1 MDNTLISNIEHTLLE
16 KEPVLRVVINGIHA
30 KSGGGLTY
38 LKNILPILANI
49 PNVELH
55 LFLHKSQYELF
66 YPIDEKV
73 NVILLSFRP
82 TFWNTLIWE
91 QIAIPLK
98 AWAMGYSVL
107 FSPAN
112 YGPIM
117 VSNNVILLRN
127 AISVLRIAANYR
139 QKFYWIALSLAT
151 LISFISARRVIAV
164 SSYAKQLM
172 TFRLPKR
179 LAQKC
184 GVVYHGVKRSQFSDK
199 QYDSLGVD
207 ILAVSDI
214 YVQKNY
220 YNLIRSFKI
229 LLKKRPKLRLI
240 IIGDTIDHGYQKK
253 LNNLIDEL
261 KIKKKVIFKGR
272 VENEELIKYYKNCR
286 VFVFPSLVETFGN
299 TLLEAM
305 SFGRPIACSDTAA
318 MPEVLGDCGVYF
330 NPEDELDIANKIEL
344 LLANDKLSIKLGR
357 KAMQRADSFSWETAA
372 KETYHI
378 LLDAANQ
385 KQNIIKNIR

>member
-1 MDNTLISNIEHTLLE
+1 MDNTPISNIEHTLLE

-30 KSGGGLTY
+30 KSGGGVTY

-49 PNVELH
+49 PNIEMH
-55 LFLHKSQYELF
+55 LFIHENQFELF
-66 YPIDEKV
+66 YPVDEKV
-73 NVILLSFRP
+73 NVILLSFKS

-91 QIAIPLK
+91 QIAIPIK

-117 VSNNVILLRN
+117 VSNHVILLRN
-127 AISVLRIAANYR
+127 AISVLKIATNYK
-139 QKFYWIALSLAT
+139 QTFYWVALSLAT
-151 LISFISARRVIAV
+151 LISFISSKKVIAV
-164 SSYAKQLM
+164 SHYAKKLM
-172 TFRLPKR
+172 TFKLPKR
-179 LAQKC
+179 FCKKC
-184 GVVYHGVKRSQFSDK
+184 GVVYHGVKSPQLSDK

-240 IIGDTIDHGYQKK
+240 IIGDTIDYGYQKK

-261 KIKKKVIFKGR
+261 KIKKKVIFKGK

-305 SFGRPIACSDTAA
+305 SFGKAIACSETAA
-318 MPEVLGDCGVYF
+318 MPEVLRDCGVYF
-330 NPEDELDIANKIEL
+330 NPEDEFDIANKIEL

-357 KAMQRADSFSWETAA
+357 KAMQRADSFSWDNTA
-372 KETYHI
+372 KDTYHI
-378 LLDAANQ
+378 LLEASNQ

>member
-1 MDNTLISNIEHTLLE
+1 M
-16 KEPVLRVVINGIHA
+16 
-30 KSGGGLTY
+30 
-38 LKNILPILANI
+38 
-49 PNVELH
+49 
-55 LFLHKSQYELF
+55 
-66 YPIDEKV
+66 
-73 NVILLSFRP
+73 
-82 TFWNTLIWE
+82 
-91 QIAIPLK
+91 
-98 AWAMGYSVL
+98 
-107 FSPAN
+107 
-112 YGPIM
+112 
-117 VSNNVILLRN
+117 
-127 AISVLRIAANYR
+127 
-139 QKFYWIALSLAT
+139 
-151 LISFISARRVIAV
+151 
-164 SSYAKQLM
+164 
-172 TFRLPKR
+172 
-179 LAQKC
+179 
-184 GVVYHGVKRSQFSDK
+184 
-199 QYDSLGVD
+199 
-207 ILAVSDI
+207 
-214 YVQKNY
+214 
-220 YNLIRSFKI
+220 
-229 LLKKRPKLRLI
+229 I

-330 NPEDELDIANKIEL
+330 NPEDELDIANKIES

>member
-1 MDNTLISNIEHTLLE
+1 
-16 KEPVLRVVINGIHA
+16 
-30 KSGGGLTY
+30 
-38 LKNILPILANI
+38 
-49 PNVELH
+49 
-55 LFLHKSQYELF
+55 
-66 YPIDEKV
+66 
-73 NVILLSFRP
+73 
-82 TFWNTLIWE
+82 
-91 QIAIPLK
+91 
-98 AWAMGYSVL
+98 MGYSVL

-139 QKFYWIALSLAT
+139 QKFYWVALSLAT
-151 LISFISARRVIAV
+151 LISFISARKVIAV
-164 SSYAKQLM
+164 SSYAKELM

-179 LAQKC
+179 LSQKC
-184 GVVYHGVKRSQFSDK
+184 GVVHHGVKSPQLSDK
-199 QYDSLGVD
+199 QLNKLGLD

-220 YNLIRSFKI
+220 YNLILCFNI

-240 IIGDTIDHGYQKK
+240 IVGETIDYNYLKK
-253 LNNLIDEL
+253 LNTLINEL
-261 KIKKKVIFKGR
+261 EIQKEVIFKGK

-305 SFGRPIACSDTAA
+305 SFGRAIACSKTAA

-330 NPEDELDIANKIEL
+330 NPEDELDMADKIES

-357 KAMQRADSFSWETAA
+357 KAFRRADSFSWENTA
-372 KETYHI
+372 KETYAI
-378 LLDAANQ
+378 LSDATDH
-385 KQNIIKNIR
+385 KQNMVKNIR

>member
-1 MDNTLISNIEHTLLE
+1 MDNTPISNIEHTLLE

-30 KSGGGLTY
+30 KSGGGVTY

-49 PNVELH
+49 PNIEMH
-55 LFLHKSQYELF
+55 LFIHKNQFELF
-66 YPIDEKV
+66 YPVDEKV
-73 NVILLSFRP
+73 NVILLSFKP

-91 QIAIPLK
+91 QIAIPIK

-127 AISVLRIAANYR
+127 AISVLRISENSG
-139 QKFYWIALSLAT
+139 QKFYWLALSLAT
-151 LISFISARRVIAV
+151 LVSFIFSKKVIAV
-164 SSYAKQLM
+164 SNYAKQLM
-172 TFRLPKR
+172 TFKLPKIFS
-179 LAQKC
+179 QKC
-184 GVVYHGVKRSQFSDK
+184 GVVYHGVKSPQLSDK

-220 YNLIRSFKI
+220 YNLILSFKI

-240 IIGDTIDHGYQKK
+240 IIGDTIDHDYLKK
-253 LNNLIDEL
+253 LKNLIDEL
-261 KIKKKVIFKGR
+261 KIEKYVIFKGR

-305 SFGRPIACSDTAA
+305 SFGKAIACSETAA
-318 MPEVLGDCGVYF
+318 MPEVLRDCGVYF
-330 NPEDELDIANKIEL
+330 NPEDEFDIANKIEL

-357 KAMQRADSFSWETAA
+357 KAMQRADSFSWDNTA
-372 KETYHI
+372 KDTYHI
-378 LLDAANQ
+378 LLEASNQ

>member
-1 MDNTLISNIEHTLLE
+1 MDNTPISNIEHTLLE

-30 KSGGGLTY
+30 KSGGGVTY

-49 PNVELH
+49 PNIEMH
-55 LFLHKSQYELF
+55 LFIHKNQFELF

-73 NVILLSFRP
+73 NVILLSFKP

-91 QIAIPLK
+91 QIAIPIK

-117 VSNNVILLRN
+117 VSNHVILLRN
-127 AISVLRIAANYR
+127 AISVLRIAANYK
-139 QKFYWIALSLAT
+139 QTLYWVALSLAT
-151 LISFISARRVIAV
+151 LISFISSKKVIAV
-164 SSYAKQLM
+164 SHYAKQLM
-172 TFRLPKR
+172 TFKLPKR
-179 LAQKC
+179 FCKKC
-184 GVVYHGVKRSQFSDK
+184 GVVYHGVKSPQLSDK

-253 LNNLIDEL
+253 LNTLIDEL

-305 SFGRPIACSDTAA
+305 SFGKAIACSETAA

-330 NPEDELDIANKIEL
+330 NPEDEFDIANKIEL

-357 KAMQRADSFSWETAA
+357 KAMQRADSFSWDNTA
-372 KETYHI
+372 KDTYHI
-378 LLDAANQ
+378 LLEASNQ

>member
-30 KSGGGLTY
+30 KSGGGVTY

-49 PNVELH
+49 PNIEVH
-55 LFLHKSQYELF
+55 LFIHKFQFELF
-66 YPIDEKV
+66 YPVDEKV
-73 NVILLSFRP
+73 NVILLSFKP

-91 QIAIPLK
+91 QIAIPIK

-117 VSNNVILLRN
+117 VSNHVILLRN
-127 AISVLRIAANYR
+127 AISVLRIADNYK
-139 QKFYWIALSLAT
+139 QTFYWVALSLAT
-151 LISFISARRVIAV
+151 LISFISSKKVIAV
-164 SSYAKQLM
+164 SHYAKKLM
-172 TFRLPKR
+172 TFKLPKR
-179 LAQKC
+179 FCKKC
-184 GVVYHGVKRSQFSDK
+184 GVVYHGVKSPQLSDK

-240 IIGDTIDHGYQKK
+240 IIGDTIDYGYQKK

-305 SFGRPIACSDTAA
+305 SFGKAIACSETAA
-318 MPEVLGDCGVYF
+318 MPEVLRDCGVYF
-330 NPEDELDIANKIEL
+330 NPEDEFDIANKIEL

-357 KAMQRADSFSWETAA
+357 KAMQRADSFSWDNTA
-372 KETYHI
+372 KDTYHI
-378 LLDAANQ
+378 LLEASNQ

>member
-1 MDNTLISNIEHTLLE
+1 MDNTPISNIEHTLLE

-30 KSGGGLTY
+30 KSGGGVTY

-49 PNVELH
+49 PNIEMH
-55 LFLHKSQYELF
+55 LFIHKNQFELF
-66 YPIDEKV
+66 YPVDEKV
-73 NVILLSFRP
+73 NVILLSFKS

-91 QIAIPLK
+91 QIAIPIK

-117 VSNNVILLRN
+117 VSNHVILLRN
-127 AISVLRIAANYR
+127 AISVLRIAANYK
-139 QKFYWIALSLAT
+139 QTFYWVALSLAT
-151 LISFISARRVIAV
+151 LISFISSKKVIAV
-164 SSYAKQLM
+164 SHYAKKLM
-172 TFRLPKR
+172 TFKLPKR
-179 LAQKC
+179 FCKKC
-184 GVVYHGVKRSQFSDK
+184 GVVYHGVKSPQLSDK

-240 IIGDTIDHGYQKK
+240 IIGDTIDHDYLKK
-253 LNNLIDEL
+253 LKNLIDEL
-261 KIKKKVIFKGR
+261 KIEKEVIFKGK

-305 SFGRPIACSDTAA
+305 SFGKAIACSETAA
-318 MPEVLGDCGVYF
+318 MPEVLRDCGVYF
-330 NPEDELDIANKIEL
+330 NPEDEFDIANKIEL

-357 KAMQRADSFSWETAA
+357 KAMQRADSFSWDNTA
-372 KETYHI
+372 KDTYHI
-378 LLDAANQ
+378 LLEASNQ